1 MTEQNPY
8 GAPPPPAGQPQP
20 GQPYG
25 GPPVPPQAPPP
36 YGAPAPQPYGA
47 PAPQPYGAVPPQP
60 GVPGP
65 PGAPGYPAYGAFPAA
80 PPPRRSRRTLGI
92 LIGVFVLVLALIGGA
107 VAYFVFDVTSNA
119 GTQKVVLPT
128 TFNGL
133 SRDENNEVARQMED
147 AITAQLGKGDGG
159 WNPTGVSAVYQ
170 DATEEPK
177 LVVLGAYGKVLAPK
191 TELNAM
197 FKGLQSDG
205 TTVSDRHPVDP
216 GPKGGSMECGTAS
229 QEGTD
234 LGVCAWSD
242 SSSLVMVMSPPAEAG
257 GRPDLDKLASDT
269 RALRAVAEIPK

>member
-8 GAPPPPAGQPQP
+8 GTPPPPG

-25 GPPVPPQAPPP
+25 GQPYTGQSYGGQPAPPQGPPP
-36 YGAPAPQPYGA
+36 
-47 PAPQPYGAVPPQP
+47 PYGAVPPQP
-60 GVPGP
+60 GP
-65 PGAPGYPAYGAFPAA
+65 PGYAPYGAFPAA

-107 VAYFVFDVTSNA
+107 VAYFVFDITSNA
-119 GTQKVVLPT
+119 GTQKIVLPA

-133 SRDENNEVARQMED
+133 AKDDDNQVARQMEQ
-147 AITAQLGKGDGG
+147 AITSELGKGDGA

-170 DATEEPK
+170 DTAGEPK
-177 LVVLGAYGKVLAPK
+177 LVVLGGYGKVLAPK

-205 TTVSDRHPVDP
+205 TTVTDRHAVDP
-216 GPKGGSMECGTAS
+216 GPKGGSMDCGVAS
-229 QEGTD
+229 QDGSD
-234 LGVCAWSD
+234 LAVCAWAD
-242 SSSLVMVMSPPAEAG
+242 SSSLVLTMAPPAEDG
-257 GRPDLDKLASDT
+257 GRPDLDKLAADT